1 MNILLTMN
9 AAPVLESTQSLTLDL
24 PPSCLQFCRK
34 YPDCFVLGTYNLQRE
49 EGGSDEAEDSTEKKA
64 QSRNGSLLV
73 FSIGDETT
81 PKL

>member
-1 MNILLTMN
+1 MN
-9 AAPVLESTQSLTLDL
+9 AAPVLESIQALTLDL

-34 YPDCFVLGTYNLQRE
+34 YPSFFVTGTYNLQRE
-49 EGGSDEAEDSTEKKA
+49 EGGPGEVEDSSEKKA

-73 FSIGDETT
+73 FSIGDEPT